1 MRKAALAM
9 AATYSWDAYVN
20 KMEAA
25 FKSLV
30 GEIPSPIPR
39 EFPSPLA
46 GEGQGG
52 GSEKA
57 A

>member
-1 MRKAALAM
+1 MSKAALAI

-25 FKSLV
+25 LKSLV
-30 GEIPSPIPR
+30 GEMPA
-39 EFPSPLA
+39 PLVEEA
-46 GEGQGG
+46 QDEGK
-52 GSEKA
+52 KA